1 MSSVPKCTGDL
12 NGDGEVSVR
21 DVVILQKYLASQVLL
36 NPAQLSAADADHNGK
51 VNLSD
56 VLQMQK
62 YIVKLIPSLD

>member
-1 MSSVPKCTGDL
+1 M
-12 NGDGEVSVR
+12 R